1 MVRKGSDKNSGVG
14 DLGRPDLA
22 RVGAIS
28 LPDVWQAARMA
39 RRRQSGSRRYPRTAR
54 LNELVREIVA
64 EEIRRIDDER
74 LGFFTVTAV
83 EVDPGIEHAKVLWTD
98 LGASDDVVLEVL
110 EEHRPR
116 LQQAVN
122 RQTHLRRTPIL
133 TFHPDEVER
142 KASRIEE
149 ILRDLEI
156 PDDAESATE
165 DEDGANASGAPEA
178 GVERDD
184 G

>member
-1 MVRKGSDKNSGVG
+1 
-14 DLGRPDLA
+14 
-22 RVGAIS
+22 
-28 LPDVWQAARMA
+28 MA

-64 EEIRRIDDER
+64 EEIKKIDDER

-83 EVDPGIEHAKVLWTD
+83 EVDPGIEHAKVLWSD
-98 LGASDDVVLEVL
+98 LGAPDDVVLEVL

-133 TFHPDEVER
+133 SFHPDEVER
-142 KASRIEE
+142 TASRIEE
-149 ILRDLEI
+149 ILRDLDVRGDDEDTDAPTDGDSE
-156 PDDAESATE
+156 PDDA
-165 DEDGANASGAPEA
+165 
-178 GVERDD
+178 
-184 G
+184 